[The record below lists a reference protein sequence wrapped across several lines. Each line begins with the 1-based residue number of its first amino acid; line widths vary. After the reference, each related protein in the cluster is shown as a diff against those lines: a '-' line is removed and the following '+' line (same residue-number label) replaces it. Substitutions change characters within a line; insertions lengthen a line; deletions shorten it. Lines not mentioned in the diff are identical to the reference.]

1 MKQINIRVSDEDK
14 EKIDNIAL
22 SKGLTLKELVL
33 ASVLAYASNG
43 ASSDE
48 FEKEE
53 NVREDEHASSNL
65 VDMLASQLAQKD
77 EQIKTLTRLLSQEQE
92 LNLKNMKRLEEPK
105 KRNFFERLFG
115 GKGGDVV

>member
-1 MKQINIRVSDEDK
+1 MKQINIRVSDEEK

-33 ASVLAYASNG
+33 ASVLAYASC
-43 ASSDE
+43 DD
-48 FEKEE
+48 FIDEE
-53 NVREDEHASSNL
+53 NVIEDEHTSSNL
-65 VDMLASQLAQKD
+65 VDMLASQLIQKD
-77 EQIKTLTRLLSQEQE
+77 EQIKTLSRLLSQEQE

-115 GKGGDVV
+115 GKGGDRV